1 MSNAVKSPTPAS
13 ANVWSMKPDTRNHYR
28 ELVLLA
34 VAHIHASLDEAL
46 DSAALGQRARLA
58 PLHFHRIFR
67 GLVGETPL
75 EMHRRLRLER
85 AAWALVQTDR
95 PVTDLAFEAGYE
107 THESFTRAFAAAF
120 GASPTEFRA
129 RTGES
134 PTSWGAATA
143 STLAAPSGVHFTP
156 GASDAPIP
164 IQREE
169 PDMNVSVKHMLE
181 KRVIAAQHR
190 GPYNTISAAFACL
203 DTCLKQATLPVDAC
217 LEMVA
222 LYYDDAELV
231 PAAELSADA
240 GVVVRDGTAV
250 PAGLH
255 LVSIPAG
262 VYASTLYEG
271 PYERLADSWARFMGG
286 WLVASGRSLGA
297 GYTYERYLN
306 TPMNAAPHEL
316 KTQLFLPLAD
326 ADGEHGADGNG
337 REGA

>member
-1 MSNAVKSPTPAS
+1 
-13 ANVWSMKPDTRNHYR
+13 MKPDTRNHYR
-28 ELVLLA
+28 ELVLRA
-34 VAHIHASLDEAL
+34 VTHIRSSLDEAL
-46 DSAALGQRARLA
+46 DSSALGQRARLA

-85 AAWALVQTDR
+85 AAWTLVQTDR
-95 PVTDLAFEAGYE
+95 PVTRLAFEAGYE

-120 GASPTEFRA
+120 GAAPTEFRA
-129 RTGES
+129 RTRAN

-143 STLAAPSGVHFTP
+143 SALAAPSGVHFTP
-156 GASDAPIP
+156 DASSATLA

-169 PDMNVSVKHMLE
+169 LPMNVSVQHLPE
-181 KRVIAAQHR
+181 KRVIAAAHR
-190 GPYNTISAAFACL
+190 GPYNTISAAFARL
-203 DTCLKQATLPVDAC
+203 DDGLKQGGVSPEAC
-217 LEMVA
+217 LELVA

-231 PAAELSADA
+231 PPAELRADA

-262 VYASTLYEG
+262 VYACTVYEG
-271 PYERLADSWARFMGG
+271 PYDRLADAWARFMGG
-286 WLVASGRSLGA
+286 WLVSSGRTLAA
-297 GYTYERYLN
+297 GPSYERYLN

-316 KTQLFLPLAD
+316 RTELFLPLTD
-326 ADGEHGADGNG
+326 AGA
-337 REGA
+337 EAAPAESGAS

>member
-1 MSNAVKSPTPAS
+1 
-13 ANVWSMKPDTRNHYR
+13 MKPATQNHYR
-28 ELVLLA
+28 ELVLQA
-34 VAHIHASLDEAL
+34 VTHICATLDEAL

-85 AAWALVQTDR
+85 SAWALLQTEQPITR
-95 PVTDLAFEAGYE
+95 LAFEAGYE

-120 GASPTEFRA
+120 GASPTEFRT
-129 RTGES
+129 RTRQS

-143 STLAAPSGVHFTP
+143 SALAAVSGVHFTP
-156 GASDAPIP
+156 GASDTPIA

-169 PDMNVSVKHMLE
+169 PSMNVSVQHTPE
-181 KRVIAAQHR
+181 KRVVAAAHR
-190 GPYNTISAAFACL
+190 GPYNTISTTFARL
-203 DTCLKQATLPVDAC
+203 DECLKRGRIAREAC

-222 LYYDDAELV
+222 LYYDDPDTV

-240 GVVVRDGTAV
+240 GVVVREGTAV

-255 LVSIPAG
+255 LVTIPAG
-262 VYASTLYEG
+262 VYACTVYQG
-271 PYERLADSWARFMGG
+271 PYDRLADAWARFMGG
-286 WLVASGRSLGA
+286 WLVSSGHTLGD
-297 GYTYERYLN
+297 GPSYERYLN

-316 KTQLFLPLAD
+316 KTELFLPLAD
-326 ADGEHGADGNG
+326 A
-337 REGA
+337 EGSA